1 MCIPLEQEHTAM
13 STRLIAA
20 LKHLAAP
27 KTAARPVRRELRP
40 LSTELLARVG
50 GGNGSP
56 NTPKKF
62 W

>member
-1 MCIPLEQEHTAM
+1 M

-20 LKHLAAP
+20 LQQLTAP
-27 KTAARPVRRELRP
+27 KSSAVPVRRELRP

-50 GGNGSP
+50 GGGDTGAKP
-56 NTPKKF
+56 ATPKKF